1 MGLFKIV
8 KRVADVARTVTG
20 AKYIAPV
27 LAATSTG
34 MLGTATSILNPK
46 ALSVVGI
53 KSAESHMIAR
63 AAGIG
68 MAGAL
73 AVGGGISLASM
84 MTSYVPTAAE
94 KAAWLGAATKPVMGE
109 SNGAAVN
116 GATVGGASGFP
127 VRRPRGRQGRRPI
140 RSRRGRC
147 WSSHGRRYCYR

>member
-1 MGLFKIV
+1 VGLFKIV

-46 ALSVVGI
+46 ALNVVGI
-53 KSAESHMIAR
+53 KSAEAHLIAR

-94 KAAWLGAATKPVMGE
+94 KAAWLGVATKPVMGG

-116 GATVGGASGFP
+116 GNIPGGTSGVEVP
-127 VRRPRGRQGRRPI
+127 VTSGRQGRRPV
-140 RSRRGRC
+140 RRRRGRC